1 VFELLGMVGI
11 GISVAAYVPQ
21 IVHLAKEHCSA
32 GVSGRAWAMWVVSSL
47 LIGTLAV
54 YRGDPVFMALQASS
68 LLSAGT
74 ILFFA
79 RKYRGGVCP
88 IHATG
93 MSRPEEFTP

>member
-1 VFELLGMVGI
+1 MVGI

-88 IHATG
+88 IHAAG
-93 MSRPEEFTP
+93 VSRPEEFTP